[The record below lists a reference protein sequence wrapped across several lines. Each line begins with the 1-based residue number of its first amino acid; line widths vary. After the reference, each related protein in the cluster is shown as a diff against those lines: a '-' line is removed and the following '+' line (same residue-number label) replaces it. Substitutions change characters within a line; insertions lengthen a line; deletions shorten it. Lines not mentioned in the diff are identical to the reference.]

1 MYIGTV
7 YHSICTH
14 PKWKLYTSTMGFTM
28 HEKQTPIPPNAGSG
42 IQSFV
47 GVLNFISWRVSL

>member
-1 MYIGTV
+1 
-7 YHSICTH
+7 
-14 PKWKLYTSTMGFTM
+14 MGFTM

-47 GVLNFISWRVSL
+47 GVLNFIS